1 MNSSNV
7 IIDSSIPGVQSLNV
21 VSDNSNPEFAMAGD
35 TITIT
40 LQVSEQIE
48 NSTLQILNTNITM
61 SVTNDTAN
69 ASITVLENSTNGPFE
84 FTITAYDKT
93 GNVFNVTPEN
103 ITGPNVEID
112 TINPSL
118 ADLTIYS
125 NNANTSLATVNNV
138 LSITITAN
146 ETLKAADITILG
158 STHVMSVN
166 DAVASADVTV
176 SQNSAEGEV
185 LFNITAFDLAGNNFT
200 ADHTQLNSSNVTIDH
215 SIPGVQKMC
224 WRCCCIWSG
233 LPEMD

>member
-1 MNSSNV
+1 M
-7 IIDSSIPGVQSLNV
+7 
-21 VSDNSNPEFAMAGD
+21 F
-35 TITIT
+35 T
-40 LQVSEQIE
+40 LQVSEQIGT
-48 NSTLQILNTNITM
+48 STLQILNTNITM
-61 SVTNDTAN
+61 SVNNDAAN
-69 ASITVLENSTNGPFE
+69 VSITVLENSTNGPFE

-158 STHVMSVN
+158 STYPMSVN

-176 SQNSAEGEV
+176 SQNSDRRRGIIQHYS
-185 LFNITAFDLAGNNFT
+185 L
-200 ADHTQLNSSNVTIDH
+200 
-215 SIPGVQKMC
+215 
-224 WRCCCIWSG
+224 
-233 LPEMD
+233 